1 MPQTRPDH
9 LEEFI
14 RSLVRECRGVCA
26 PDFDRVKRS
35 VGYAKEDLRR
45 YLGTYYP
52 RSLLETY
59 DIASE
64 LFRKIF
70 GTEVRTDGEL
80 KILDLGCGLGGAS
93 TGLLFAVLERFGV
106 RKVSVDGFDAN
117 EASLRTFERIL
128 GSESFALAREELRG
142 LMVPGAQAEVVV
154 RLKRARIDSERFDL
168 LGDESRY
175 DVILTS
181 KMLNE
186 LPVERKYFRFLETY
200 LPHLAQNGLC
210 FVIDVNDRREGRYI
224 SQRLSEE
231 TLAFLG
237 RHDGFECLLPP
248 GCRDCAKRGL
258 PCGGFNQIVCRES
271 NFNRL
276 NPFAA
281 RGVSKS
287 AAASFAARLFT
298 VTSVR
303 NSPVSIFLRA
313 KREETMSTLRVSIP
327 EEYPVIAP
335 VILSASRSTDIPAR
349 HAKWFMERLRQ
360 GWFGWVNPFNRKRYA
375 VSLENTRAIV
385 FWTKHAAPL
394 FSYLDKIEERG
405 FHFYFQY
412 TLNDYEAE
420 GLEPKIPPLDR
431 RIETFRGLSEKIGA
445 ERVIWRFDPIILHDG
460 QSARDILHKIW
471 NLSKR
476 LRGATEKL
484 VVSFADVSAYRKVQ
498 RNLVAEAPSLYSP
511 ENVVFAEPTE
521 AQIEEIAEG
530 LRKIQAYWHDRGWDF
545 VVAACAE
552 KMDLTRFG
560 IERNSCVDG
569 ELLARLFP
577 EDEALMAFLTKKK
590 KAPAEASLFSELA
603 STIPIVSNLS
613 LKDKGQRKEC
623 GCIESK
629 DIGMYDTCANFCAYC
644 YANASR
650 NMVKKNLLKIRASD
664 GHSPFLIPMDGNESE
679 TAETADQTTGRV
691 VSFS

>member
-1 MPQTRPDH
+1 MPAGSPDKVKWGSEVTSKRCRVRRQNFGFVAGAVCRRLTRKEGPPYNENSFVSQLRLFDLASTPMPQTRPDH

-14 RSLVRECRGVCA
+14 RSLVCECRGVYA

-35 VGYAKEDLRR
+35 VGYAEEDLCR

-93 TGLLFAVLERFGV
+93 AGLLYAVLERFGV

-128 GSESFALAREELRG
+128 ASESFALARAELRR
-142 LMVPGAQAEVVV
+142 LEAPGAQAEVVV

-258 PCGGFNQIVCRES
+258 PCGGFNQFVCRES
-271 NFNRL
+271 NFDRL
-276 NPFAA
+276 NPLAA
-281 RGVSKS
+281 RGVSKVCCRV
-287 AAASFAARLFT
+287 FCR
-298 VTSVR
+298 
-303 NSPVSIFLRA
+303 SPL
-313 KREETMSTLRVSIP
+313 
-327 EEYPVIAP
+327 Y
-335 VILSASRSTDIPAR
+335 R
-349 HAKWFMERLRQ
+349 HFR
-360 GWFGWVNPFNRKRYA
+360 
-375 VSLENTRAIV
+375 
-385 FWTKHAAPL
+385 
-394 FSYLDKIEERG
+394 
-405 FHFYFQY
+405 
-412 TLNDYEAE
+412 
-420 GLEPKIPPLDR
+420 PK
-431 RIETFRGLSEKIGA
+431 
-445 ERVIWRFDPIILHDG
+445 
-460 QSARDILHKIW
+460 
-471 NLSKR
+471 
-476 LRGATEKL
+476 
-484 VVSFADVSAYRKVQ
+484 
-498 RNLVAEAPSLYSP
+498 
-511 ENVVFAEPTE
+511 
-521 AQIEEIAEG
+521 
-530 LRKIQAYWHDRGWDF
+530 
-545 VVAACAE
+545 
-552 KMDLTRFG
+552 LTRF
-560 IERNSCVDG
+560 D
-569 ELLARLFP
+569 F
-577 EDEALMAFLTKKK
+577 
-590 KAPAEASLFSELA
+590 LA
-603 STIPIVSNLS
+603 SEAGGNHV
-613 LKDKGQRKEC
+613 
-623 GCIESK
+623 
-629 DIGMYDTCANFCAYC
+629 YC
-644 YANASR
+644 PR
-650 NMVKKNLLKIRASD
+650 L
-664 GHSPFLIPMDGNESE
+664 HS
-679 TAETADQTTGRV
+679 
-691 VSFS
+691 

>member
-14 RSLVRECRGVCA
+14 RSLVREYRGVYA

-106 RKVSVDGFDAN
+106 RKVFVDGFDAN

-168 LGDESRY
+168 LGDESKY

-186 LPVERKYFRFLETY
+186 LPVERKYVRFLETY

-210 FVIDVNDRREGRYI
+210 FVFDVNDRREGRYI

-231 TLAFLG
+231 TLDFLG
-237 RHDGFECLLPP
+237 LHDWFECLLPP

-271 NFNRL
+271 NFDRL
-276 NPFAA
+276 NPLAA
-281 RGVSKS
+281 RGISKVCCRV
-287 AAASFAARLFT
+287 FCR
-298 VTSVR
+298 
-303 NSPVSIFLRA
+303 SPL
-313 KREETMSTLRVSIP
+313 
-327 EEYPVIAP
+327 Y
-335 VILSASRSTDIPAR
+335 R
-349 HAKWFMERLRQ
+349 HFR
-360 GWFGWVNPFNRKRYA
+360 
-375 VSLENTRAIV
+375 
-385 FWTKHAAPL
+385 
-394 FSYLDKIEERG
+394 
-405 FHFYFQY
+405 
-412 TLNDYEAE
+412 
-420 GLEPKIPPLDR
+420 PK
-431 RIETFRGLSEKIGA
+431 
-445 ERVIWRFDPIILHDG
+445 
-460 QSARDILHKIW
+460 
-471 NLSKR
+471 
-476 LRGATEKL
+476 
-484 VVSFADVSAYRKVQ
+484 
-498 RNLVAEAPSLYSP
+498 
-511 ENVVFAEPTE
+511 
-521 AQIEEIAEG
+521 
-530 LRKIQAYWHDRGWDF
+530 
-545 VVAACAE
+545 
-552 KMDLTRFG
+552 LTRF
-560 IERNSCVDG
+560 D
-569 ELLARLFP
+569 F
-577 EDEALMAFLTKKK
+577 
-590 KAPAEASLFSELA
+590 LA
-603 STIPIVSNLS
+603 SEAGGNHV
-613 LKDKGQRKEC
+613 
-623 GCIESK
+623 
-629 DIGMYDTCANFCAYC
+629 YC
-644 YANASR
+644 PR
-650 NMVKKNLLKIRASD
+650 L
-664 GHSPFLIPMDGNESE
+664 HS
-679 TAETADQTTGRV
+679 
-691 VSFS
+691 